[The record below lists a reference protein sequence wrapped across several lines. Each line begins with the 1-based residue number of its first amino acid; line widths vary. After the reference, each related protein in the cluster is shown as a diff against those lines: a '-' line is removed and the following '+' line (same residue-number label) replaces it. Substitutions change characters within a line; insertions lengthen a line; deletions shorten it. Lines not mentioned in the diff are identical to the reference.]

1 MTRNQYRKQWLKW
14 RGVYD
19 VIAFRA
25 FNDAIKAAI
34 ERMPIDSITYDNYR
48 FVVPLNVQPAPLT
61 AAYNFV
67 YSTIGLRHGR
77 RVGFGINR
85 EIKRFDNDLFSRF
98 FQNSI
103 IDWIRENVGSRIV
116 SVSDT
121 ISKRIGRLIEVAAEQ
136 GMSVDE
142 MQKYLREK
150 LDDPAF
156 SKYQANRI
164 AKTEVTGAANHA
176 ASVAAENSGIVLE
189 KIWISTKDGRTRRK
203 PKDQFDHVH
212 MDGVAVGQYDKF
224 TLRSKGGIVDEIE
237 YPGDPKGSA
246 GDVISCRCT
255 HAYRPIRDSDGFVI
269 STN

>member
-1 MTRNQYRKQWLKW
+1 MTINQYRKQWLKW

-25 FNDAIKAAI
+25 FNKAIKASI
-34 ERMPIDSITYDNYR
+34 ERMPYDNITYDNYR
-48 FVVPLNVQPAPLT
+48 FVVPLNIQLAPIS

-67 YSTIGLRHGR
+67 YSAIGLRHGR

-103 IDWIRENVGSRIV
+103 IEWIRENVGSRIV
-116 SVSDT
+116 SVSET
-121 ISKRIGRLIEVAAEQ
+121 IAKRISRLIEVAAEE

-142 MQKYLREK
+142 MQKYLRKK
-150 LDDPAF
+150 LNDPSF

-176 ASVAAENSGIVLE
+176 AAVAAENSGIMLE
-189 KIWISTKDGRTRRK
+189 KVWISTKDGRTRRI

-212 MDGVAVGQYDKF
+212 MDGVTVGQFEKF
-224 TLRSKGGIVDEIE
+224 TLRSRGGIIDELE
-237 YPGDPKGSA
+237 FPGDPRGSA
-246 GDVISCRCT
+246 GDVIQCRCT
-255 HAYRPIRDSDGFVI
+255 HAYRAMRDDDGFVI
-269 STN
+269 TR